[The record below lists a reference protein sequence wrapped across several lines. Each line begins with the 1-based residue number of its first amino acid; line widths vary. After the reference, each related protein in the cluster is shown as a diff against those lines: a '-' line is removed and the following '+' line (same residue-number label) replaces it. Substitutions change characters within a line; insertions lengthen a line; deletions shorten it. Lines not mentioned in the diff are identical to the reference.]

1 MSKEDRV
8 SRTLLHINDL
18 HCEISVINPPAMGCW
33 IRFVYLN
40 GEKLYAVANETL
52 YVYLMIDT
60 TSPVAT
66 FSLSSDCYSGEIFNN
81 RLYLGGKIILIYLI
95 LQLQSC
101 NHSHL
106 SQRLQLRVGYT
117 KFWVWVIHWFW
128 GRIMDIWKF
137 LTFRPPELLTLISS
151 QRDST
156 SMIL

>member
-18 HCEISVINPPAMGCW
+18 YCEISVINPPAMGCW

-66 FSLSSDCYSGEIFNN
+66 YSLSSDCYSGEIFNN
-81 RLYLGGKIILIYLI
+81 RLYLGGKNYLDIFDITTSLVQPLTPVTKITTKGWVYKVLSVGHSLI
-95 LQLQSC
+95 LGEDY
-101 NHSHL
+101 
-106 SQRLQLRVGYT
+106 GYLEV
-117 KFWVWVIHWFW
+117 F
-128 GRIMDIWKF
+128 DI
-137 LTFRPPELLTLISS
+137 
-151 QRDST
+151 
-156 SMIL
+156 